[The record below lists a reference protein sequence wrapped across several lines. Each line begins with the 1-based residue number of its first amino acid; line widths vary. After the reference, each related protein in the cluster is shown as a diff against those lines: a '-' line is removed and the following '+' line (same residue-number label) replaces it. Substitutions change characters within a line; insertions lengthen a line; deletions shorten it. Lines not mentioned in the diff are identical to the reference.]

1 MFVDA
6 SVILAI
12 LLGERDSTLFVEKM
26 KHASK
31 CYFSAVVRFEAIAR
45 LARAKNKAGGAIRQ
59 TDIAKAR
66 ELVDEFLNRY
76 AFELL
81 SIDTKESNLS
91 IEAFAH
97 YGKGT
102 GHKAQLNMGDCF
114 SYGVAKI
121 HGLPLLFKGSDFI
134 HTDIRKA

>member
-12 LLGERDSTLFVEKM
+12 LLGEADSALFVEKM

-31 CYFSAVVRFEAIAR
+31 RYFSAVVRFEAIAR
-45 LARAKNKAGGAIRQ
+45 LAREKSRQ
-59 TDIAKAR
+59 GSVISQADIDKAR
-66 ELVDEFLNRY
+66 ELVDEFLRKY
-76 AFELL
+76 TFEALP
-81 SIDTKESNLS
+81 IHTKESDLS
-91 IEAFAH
+91 IEAFAS

-102 GHKAQLNMGDCF
+102 GHRAQLNMGDCF
-114 SYGVAKI
+114 SYGVATAHK
-121 HGLPLLFKGSDFI
+121 LPLLFKGNDFV